1 MTTKRKTGVTSTD
14 HQDRHGSERGRPWV
28 GGPGSRLRAGRAAAQ
43 GESSLFKA
51 PLLSPPQSI
60 HPSFAHRVSTPL
72 LWLHILLH
80 LQLHPE
86 PAPRLYSLRRA
97 VVSPDFGDKRAT
109 QATARGSFSRGRP
122 PPPPPTSRHG
132 LAGHHPHGHR
142 RRRCA
147 LSLPALPFLFF
158 DLGHGHPFS
167 LSLYLSLSLF
177 VFFFLPVTSFRL
189 RVCVPPHQPPCC
201 LVSNAAQI
209 VARILILVVV
219 MGGEDLISSRFHLL
233 FLSFFFLGLLLTRN
247 HTNLHFFFLCCFF
260 SHLAGNGTAL
270 VLFLSPV

>member
-122 PPPPPTSRHG
+122 PPTSRHG

-177 VFFFLPVTSFRL
+177 VFFFSSCYLFSVA
-189 RVCVPPHQPPCC
+189 RVCASSPTSLLSRVKCGTDCRTDFNSCCCDGGRGFNFESFSSVVP
-201 LVSNAAQI
+201 
-209 VARILILVVV
+209 
-219 MGGEDLISSRFHLL
+219 LL
-233 FLSFFFLGLLLTRN
+233 F
-247 HTNLHFFFLCCFF
+247 F
-260 SHLAGNGTAL
+260 SWFAPHAK
-270 VLFLSPV
+270 SY